1 MAEAAGLLA
10 AVALTV
16 AGVVALRSVWA
27 SDTPSRL
34 WLLGGWLALSVA
46 SLGWTALATGDKA
59 VALALLVP
67 SPVAYLIVALGSERT
82 RRRNGRRR
90 DGGSEIEP
98 AAGPARPW
106 RAAARFLLAGPLS
119 AIAAAAIGTA
129 ISLCPFWSEPNRI
142 IAGGL
147 LAPAVW
153 AAGMCWSLSD
163 DRLGRVAAG
172 LAATILVAGV
182 TVL

>member
-1 MAEAAGLLA
+1 MPQAAGLLA

-27 SDTPSRL
+27 ADSRSRL
-34 WLLGGWLALSVA
+34 WLLGGWLALSLA
-46 SLGWTALATGDKA
+46 SLGWAMLAAGDKA

-90 DGGSEIEP
+90 EGIGDIEP
-98 AAGPARPW
+98 ASGTARPW
-106 RAAARFLLAGPLS
+106 RVAARFVLAGPLS

-163 DRLGRVAAG
+163 NRLGRVAAG
-172 LAATILVAGV
+172 LAVTILVAGV

>member
-1 MAEAAGLLA
+1 VPEAVGLPA

-27 SDTPSRL
+27 ASSRSRL
-34 WLLGGWLALSVA
+34 WVLVGWFALSSA
-46 SLGWTALATGDKA
+46 SLGWAALAASDKA

-67 SPVAYLIVALGSERT
+67 SPVAYLIVALGAERT

-90 DGGSEIEP
+90 ESISEIEP
-98 AAGPARPW
+98 ASGTARPW
-106 RAAARFLLAGPLS
+106 AAAARFVLAGPLS
-119 AIAAAAIGTA
+119 AVAAAAVGTA
-129 ISLCPFWSEPNRI
+129 IALCPLWSEPNRV

-147 LAPAVW
+147 LAPALW
-153 AAGMCWSLSD
+153 AAGMCWSLAD
-163 DRLGRVAAG
+163 TRLDRVAAG
-172 LAATILVAGV
+172 LAATILAAGV